1 MFYHKKIFLE
11 KAATI
16 KRFEYLPSGQGLKKQ
31 ISIAEKQ
38 YQELHKVCGYDRK
51 VVIKKREF
59 KSGL

>member
-16 KRFEYLPSGQGLKKQ
+16 KRFEYLLSGQGLKKQ
-31 ISIAEKQ
+31 ISTAEKQ